1 MNAEE
6 AKKIAF
12 DYNTNESN
20 SQFQILM
27 TDIEKRAKKGEYE
40 LQVYDTIKK
49 DVVDK
54 LTYLGFVVDKPRS
67 GGPNETVTQISWK

>member
-6 AKKIAF
+6 ARKTALDF
-12 DYNTNESN
+12 NTNETN

-27 TDIEKRAKKGEYE
+27 TDIEKRSKKGEYE

-54 LTYLGFVVDKPRS
+54 LLKLGFVVDKPRS
-67 GGPNETVTQISWK
+67 GGPNESITQISWK